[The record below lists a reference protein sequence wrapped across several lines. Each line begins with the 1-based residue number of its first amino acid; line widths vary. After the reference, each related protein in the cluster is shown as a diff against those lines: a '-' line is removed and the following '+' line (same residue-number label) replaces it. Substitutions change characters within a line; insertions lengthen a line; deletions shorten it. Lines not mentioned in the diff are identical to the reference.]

1 MMPRRRTVGGLGTL
15 TSCIDGDCTALNV
28 LDAIADLIDEAR
40 GTTMSMA
47 ELSRVVQNMQSRG
60 RGLQIMDPIVE
71 PKKKKRKTSKYQ
83 REFGKQLKA
92 LKRKHPRTPVT
103 RLMKRAHRATKRR
116 MK

>member
-1 MMPRRRTVGGLGTL
+1 MPSRRYVGGLGTL
-15 TSCIDGDCTALNV
+15 TSCIDGDCMAIDV
-28 LDAIADLIDEAR
+28 LDAIQDLISEAR

-47 ELSRVVQNMQSRG
+47 ELSRTVQQMQARG
-60 RGLQIMDPIVE
+60 RGLQIMEPILE

-103 RLMKRAHRATKRR
+103 RLMKRAHRATRKR
-116 MK
+116 MKQ

>member
-1 MMPRRRTVGGLGTL
+1 MQRRRYVGGLATL
-15 TSCIDGDCTALNV
+15 TDCIDGDCRALQV
-28 LDAIADLIDEAR
+28 LDAIQGLIEEAR

-47 ELSRVVQNMQSRG
+47 ELSRAVQNMQSRG
-60 RGLQIMDPIVE
+60 RGLQIMDPIIE

-92 LKRKHPRTPVT
+92 LKKKHPRTPVT